1 MKKFPFKLF
10 SDKKDSSNC
19 VTALCPTNPNV
30 NAYKLF
36 EIIKDEYKIWI
47 CPNAG
52 DMAEKVFRVG
62 HIGSITNEEIDE
74 LVNVFENLQKRNLL

>member
-30 NAYKLF
+30 NAHKLF

-52 DMAEKVFRVG
+52 DMAEKVFR
-62 HIGSITNEEIDE
+62 E
-74 LVNVFENLQKRNLL
+74 LVTLVQLQMKKLTNW